1 MSSGR
6 KSENGKVKTVI
17 FAHCSVHFA
26 LFFCRLVR
34 ELQMLAKV
42 KTETAFFALFSYSAL
57 AYSQN

>member
-1 MSSGR
+1 
-6 KSENGKVKTVI
+6 VKTVL
-17 FAHCSVHFA
+17 FA

>member
-1 MSSGR
+1 MNSGR
-6 KSENGKVKTVI
+6 KSENGKVKTVL
-17 FAHCSVHFA
+17 FSVHFA